1 MAAPGQLPV
10 PDLPARPAAAGG
22 LPRALG
28 TPGAPAVGRAD
39 VPITTLFE
47 RLAIDVFTECDVQG
61 ADRDLMPQ
69 RQNLHVLVPVP
80 LKGTTS
86 ALGS

>member
-1 MAAPGQLPV
+1 M
-10 PDLPARPAAAGG
+10 
-22 LPRALG
+22 
-28 TPGAPAVGRAD
+28 GRAD

-61 ADRDLMPQ
+61 ASRLLRLSWDEAW
-69 RQNLHVLVPVP
+69 

>member
-61 ADRDLMPQ
+61 ASRLLRLSWDEAW
-69 RQNLHVLVPVP
+69 